1 MNITPLKPASINLKN
16 ITFSEP
22 KSLDSGAKL
31 VFMNYGRSPIY
42 VQTPEFEI
50 PFDTGSFYE
59 DKPGTGKYAIKVSL
73 NGHDSDPKVKEFHDM
88 LAKLDEQLVNTASQN
103 GPQWFKKKQL
113 SPEVAKELYTKMLRV
128 SVDEDGEPDGRYPP
142 SFAFKIVKR
151 DGKVHCKVFDEEHNE
166 INVDSTESETPPL
179 DLETAFKKN
188 TKVKMLLKCNGV
200 WIASGKFGYTWRA
213 EQIRIKMPASFDN
226 YAFLPSDDEDCGD
239 VSTEQKKDL
248 IESSDEDTS
257 NVSSESDN
265 EEVVVKK
272 PRKNAKK

>member
-1 MNITPLKPASINLKN
+1 LVEAASK
-16 ITFSEP
+16 
-22 KSLDSGAKL
+22 
-31 VFMNYGRSPIY
+31 
-42 VQTPEFEI
+42 
-50 PFDTGSFYE
+50 
-59 DKPGTGKYAIKVSL
+59 
-73 NGHDSDPKVKEFHDM
+73 
-88 LAKLDEQLVNTASQN
+88 N

-113 SPEVAKELYTKMLRV
+113 SSEVAKELYTKMLRV

-151 DGKVHCKVFDEEHNE
+151 DGKVHCKVFDKDHNE
-166 INVDSTESETPPL
+166 INVDSTEGEDQPL

-188 TKVKMLLKCNGV
+188 TKVKMLLKCNGI

-226 YAFLPSDDEDCGD
+226 YAFLPSDEEEMED

-248 IESSDEDTS
+248 IESSEDDTT

-272 PRKNAKK
+272 SRNTSKK